1 MDMLAELMVA
11 NAAFKV
17 IKTTLG
23 NGREL
28 LDAGKAV
35 SEYFGAEKKI
45 AKQVASGQGDVL
57 AAYQAQ
63 QQLKRQEEELK
74 HMINKQG
81 LMGYHNFLEFKA
93 QYSRDLK
100 ESEKVETRKRLARQ
114 KALEDN
120 MAIAIKVGL
129 CLIIVMGALLGAG
142 IYIKGYS

>member
-17 IKTTLG
+17 IKTTLS

-74 HMINKQG
+74 HMLNKQG

>member
-1 MDMLAELMVA
+1 MDMLAELAIA
-11 NAAFKV
+11 NAAFKI

-28 LDAGKAV
+28 MDAGKAV

-45 AKQVASGQGDVL
+45 AKQAASGQGDVL
-57 AAYQAQ
+57 AAYQAK
-63 QQLKRQEEELK
+63 QQLAKQEEELK
-74 HMINKQG
+74 HMLNKQG

-120 MAIAIKVGL
+120 MAIAVKVGL
-129 CLIIVMGALLGAG
+129 GLIVAMGALLGAA
-142 IYIKGYS
+142 IYIKGYY

>member
-74 HMINKQG
+74 HMLNKQG

>member
-74 HMINKQG
+74 HMLNKQG

-129 CLIIVMGALLGAG
+129 GLVITMGALLGAAL
-142 IYIKGYS
+142 YIKGYY

>member
-74 HMINKQG
+74 HMLNKQG

-100 ESEKVETRKRLARQ
+100 ESEKVAARKRLARQ
-114 KALEDN
+114 KALEDS